1 MPLSIAKP
9 SSTRAAVIRRWNS
22 AYLAAQQSLRKLARR
37 TWIAARGTALLLALA
52 ARPGL
57 TAPLPSVASINLC
70 ADQLV
75 LSVAAPEQV
84 LTVSWLSADPQE
96 SLLAEQARRYP
107 LNYGT
112 AEELLRFHPDV
123 VIAGAY
129 TNAFARA
136 LLARLGYRVIEL
148 EPEESVADIARNLH
162 AVATAIG
169 REERGNALVADLRA
183 REQQIAASRPA
194 HSPATVVVRPGGFT
208 VGEHSLAD
216 ELMKLAGVRNVAA
229 EQGLDR
235 WGSLS
240 METLLDS
247 RPELI
252 VLTGYRASEP
262 SLANAVLEHPAL
274 KFVRDT
280 RRTAT
285 VPAPYWDCGLL
296 ESLDAAALLQRAA
309 AP

>member
-1 MPLSIAKP
+1 MPLSISKL
-9 SSTRAAVIRRWNS
+9 SSIRAARAGLFLLV
-22 AYLAAQQSLRKLARR
+22 AAAGAR
-37 TWIAARGTALLLALA
+37 A
-52 ARPGL
+52 
-57 TAPLPSVASINLC
+57 APLPSVASINLC

-84 LTVSWLSADPQE
+84 LTVSWLSADTQE
-96 SLLAEQARRYP
+96 SLLAAQAARYP
-107 LNYGT
+107 LNYGS
-112 AEELLRFHPDV
+112 AEELLRFRPDV

-129 TNAFARA
+129 TNAFTRA
-136 LLARLGYRVIEL
+136 LLARLGHKVIEL
-148 EPEESVADIARNLH
+148 EPEDSVADIERNVRV
-162 AVATAIG
+162 VAAAIG
-169 REERGNALVADLRA
+169 REERGSALVAELHA
-183 REQQIAASRPA
+183 REQEIAAARPA
-194 HSPATVVVRPGGFT
+194 RAPAAVVVRPGGFT

-240 METLLDS
+240 METLLAS
-247 RPELI
+247 RPDLI
-252 VLTGYRASEP
+252 VLTGYRASQP
-262 SLANAVLEHPAL
+262 SLANAVLGHPAL
-274 KFVRDT
+274 RLL
-280 RRTAT
+280 RTAQRTTT